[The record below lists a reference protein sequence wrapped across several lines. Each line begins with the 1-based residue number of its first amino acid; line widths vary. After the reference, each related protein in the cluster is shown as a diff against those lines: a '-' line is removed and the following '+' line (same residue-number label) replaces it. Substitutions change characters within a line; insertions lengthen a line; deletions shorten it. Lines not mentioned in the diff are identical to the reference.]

1 MPRGAGWTAALS
13 RVRYYTFILALDKG
27 SHEVAELARLEGFE
41 RMRPFSLPFES
52 RGSAE
57 VSGSGV

>member
-1 MPRGAGWTAALS
+1 MAAI
-13 RVRYYTFILALDKG
+13 RFWNYTFILALDKG

-52 RGSAE
+52 RRSAE
-57 VSGSGV
+57 VAGSGV